1 MTMEGLGRTHRTPA
15 RPRTHAPKVKTAKPH
30 SGSHAKGKVTH
41 PTETRAHASI
51 QAFDSGTYT
60 ATIALARSPGT
71 TISGVPV
78 SRAISSGLLTAGST
92 VAVVFFSSH
101 DSADSMI
108 VGVH

>member
-1 MTMEGLGRTHRTPA
+1 MTMEGFGKVRHTPSK
-15 RPRTHAPKVKTAKPH
+15 PRIHAPKVKTAKPH
-30 SGSHAKGKVTH
+30 AGSHAKGKVTS
-41 PTETRAHASI
+41 PAETRSHATI

-60 ATIALARSPGT
+60 ATIALARSPDT

-78 SRAISSGLLTAGST
+78 SRAISSSLLTVGST